1 MRQRIECQRLVQA
14 ALRTGHTTRSL
25 GAELG
30 LSQASVSRLGSG
42 QAKKTSP
49 DAVVRLIELA
59 GGCVVLPSEIA
70 PQAAAHGA

>member
-49 DAVVRLIELA
+49 DALVRLIELA
-59 GGCVVLPSEIA
+59 GGSVVLPAEFGA
-70 PQAAAHGA
+70 QAVPHGA